1 MPKLRIGV
9 WASGL
14 LLLAGWASPCHAQL
28 VREEPEK
35 RKPEQQE
42 PKVEKLALEQILER
56 LPQRVTS
63 KPGTRGDMVNFL
75 LIGSKERIE
84 ASLRAAGWV
93 EADRDNTQAV
103 VHAILSTIEKKGY
116 TEMPMSLLYLFGR
129 PQDYG
134 FAHALPLA
142 VAAERHHFRLWQAP
156 WQTADGETVWVGA
169 GTHDIGIERAIDGTL
184 THQIDPEVDKEREYI
199 AETLQDAEK
208 VKQLRYLRPTEPV
221 LEATTATGA
230 SYRSD
235 GRILVITLK

>member
-1 MPKLRIGV
+1 MIRRPPRSTLFPYTTLFR
-9 WASGL
+9 S
-14 LLLAGWASPCHAQL
+14 CYAQL

-42 PKVEKLALEQILER
+42 RKVEKLALEQILER

-142 VAAERHHFRLWQAP
+142 VAAERHHF
-156 WQTADGETVWVGA
+156 
-169 GTHDIGIERAIDGTL
+169 
-184 THQIDPEVDKEREYI
+184 
-199 AETLQDAEK
+199 
-208 VKQLRYLRPTEPV
+208 
-221 LEATTATGA
+221 
-230 SYRSD
+230 
-235 GRILVITLK
+235 

>member
-9 WASGL
+9 WASSL

-28 VREEPEK
+28 VREAPEK

-42 PKVEKLALEQILER
+42 RKVEKLALEQILER

-116 TEMPMSLLYLFGR
+116 TEMPMSLLDRKSTRLNSSHGYIS
-129 PQDYG
+129 Y
-134 FAHALPLA
+134 A
-142 VAAERHHFRLWQAP
+142 VFC
-156 WQTADGETVWVGA
+156 
-169 GTHDIGIERAIDGTL
+169 
-184 THQIDPEVDKEREYI
+184 
-199 AETLQDAEK
+199 
-208 VKQLRYLRPTEPV
+208 
-221 LEATTATGA
+221 
-230 SYRSD
+230 
-235 GRILVITLK
+235 